1 MGRKKEGKEYDILVA
16 KKEAGSKHCR
26 FYKQSTM
33 FSYPASCV
41 HDTEQSL

>member
-26 FYKQSTM
+26 FYKQNTM